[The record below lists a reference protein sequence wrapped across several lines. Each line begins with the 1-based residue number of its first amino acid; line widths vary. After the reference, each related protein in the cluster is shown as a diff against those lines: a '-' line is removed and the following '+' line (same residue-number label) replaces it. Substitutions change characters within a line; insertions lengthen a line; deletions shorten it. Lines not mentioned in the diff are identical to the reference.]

1 MKDLKQFIKKTIRET
16 IREFLNENV
25 KVTNFDI
32 LYHGTTL
39 ERYNKIKT
47 NGFSIEAEG
56 EKSGYG
62 STLGISLTSNYEIA
76 KEHAE
81 WAVEKFGGDEY
92 IISINSNNLKI
103 MNGSNFAEIDS
114 DYKKAYSLYQK
125 GLIDGVELCDKET
138 GDGCEEFEIFIF
150 NVKKLNQII

>member
-1 MKDLKQFIKKTIRET
+1 MKDLKQFIKTT
-16 IREFLNENV
+16 IREFLNESV
-25 KVTNFDI
+25 KITNFGE

-47 NGFSIEAEG
+47 NGFSTEVQG

-62 STLGISLTSNYEIA
+62 SVLGVSLTSNYEIA

-92 IISINSNNLKI
+92 IITINSNNLKI
-103 MNGSNFAEIDS
+103 MSGRDFAIINN
-114 DYKKAYSLYQK
+114 DYQEAYRLYK
-125 GLIDGVELCDKET
+125 NGLIDGVELCDTET

-150 NVKKLNQII
+150 NIKKLNQLISF